1 MSATQR
7 ISFTPVTTIAAPKTT
22 GVDLGLGTVVELT
35 MTVSVGSGDV
45 YLLWWHPESN
55 AGLGSFYPNQ
65 NPGKCDAAV
74 LSGKTHIRWIV
85 DKDAYRLYQIL
96 VPVGVT
102 VTEAFV
108 QGIEV

>member
-7 ISFTPVTTIAAPKTT
+7 IPFVPVTTLAAPKTT

-35 MTVSVGSGDV
+35 MTVSAGSGDV
-45 YLLWWHPESN
+45 YLLWWHADSN

-74 LSGKTHIRWIV
+74 LSGKTHIRWVV
-85 DKDAYRLYQIL
+85 DKDSFRLFQIL
-96 VPVGVT
+96 VPIGVT
-102 VTEAFV
+102 VTEAFI
-108 QGIEV
+108 QGIQV

>member
-7 ISFTPVTTIAAPKTT
+7 IAFTPVTSIAAAKTT
-22 GVDLGLGTVVELT
+22 GIDIPLGNVVEVT
-35 MTVSVGSGDV
+35 FTASAGAGDV
-45 YLLWWHPESN
+45 YLLFWHPESN

-85 DKDAYRLYQIL
+85 DKDAYRLFQVL
-96 VPVGVT
+96 VPAGVT

-108 QGIEV
+108 QGVQV